1 MSFEGSNELEEKSIG
16 KLMWKF
22 FWPALIGV
30 LANTLY
36 NIVDRIF
43 IGRGVGAEALSGLSV
58 VFPIMIIVVAFGML
72 IGIGAGV
79 RVSIAMGRK
88 DKNLAER
95 VIGNGFV
102 LMILVSIVVTIIGF
116 VIKTPLLQ
124 SFGANQVTLG
134 YAQQYLNIILIG
146 NIFQIVGFSMNN
158 IIRSEGKP
166 LNAMISMLIA
176 AGLNAILA
184 PVFIFWFKMGVRGA
198 AIATVIA
205 QFVLMVWVL
214 RHFLVKSAVLKLR
227 FSHMKLDRQIILQ
240 ILSIG
245 MSPFAMQIAGSLIQ
259 ATFNKLLI
267 KYGGDIA
274 TGAMGIINSVCIL
287 IVMAIIALN
296 MASQPIIG
304 YNFGARKYG
313 RVRETWNIG
322 IIAATIIATL
332 AFGVVELF
340 PGAIIRLFNTNN
352 ADLYRIGV
360 RGLRIFIMMLPLVG
374 FQIICSNYFQ
384 SIGKAKISL
393 FLTLLRQVIILLPLL
408 MFLSSIWG
416 MDGIWTAG
424 AVSDFISTCV
434 VFIFYRIERR
444 NLHLLEIA
452 QPVMK
457 DAKQF
462 KPF

>member
-1 MSFEGSNELEEKSIG
+1 MSFEGSRELEEKKVG
-16 KLMWKF
+16 KLIWKF

-58 VFPIMIIVVAFGML
+58 VFPIMIIVAAFGML
-72 IGIGAGV
+72 IGIGSGV
-79 RVSIAMGRK
+79 RVSIAMGRR
-88 DKNLAER
+88 DKEMAER

-102 LMILVSIVVTIIGF
+102 LMILMSILVTILGF
-116 VIKTPLLQ
+116 AIKTPLLK
-124 SFGANQVTLG
+124 SFGANQVTIG
-134 YAQQYLNIILIG
+134 YAQDYLNIILLG

-158 IIRSEGKP
+158 IIRSEGNP

-184 PVFIFWFKMGVRGA
+184 PIFVFWFHWGVKGA
-198 AIATVIA
+198 ATATVIA

-214 RHFLVKSAVLKLR
+214 RHFLIKGATLR
-227 FSHMKLDRQIILQ
+227 LRRRNFRLDRHIILQ
-240 ILSIG
+240 IVSIG

-259 ATFNKLLI
+259 ATFNRLLI
-267 KYGGDIA
+267 RYGGDIA
-274 TGAMGIINSVCIL
+274 TGAMGIINSVAIL
-287 IVMAIIALN
+287 IVMSIIALN

-304 YNFGARKYG
+304 YNYGAKKYH

-332 AFGVVELF
+332 AFIVVELF
-340 PGAIIRLFNTNN
+340 PGAIIRLFNNTNE
-352 ADLYRIGV
+352 DLFRIGV
-360 RGLRIFIMMLPLVG
+360 RGLRIFILMLPLVG

-393 FLTLLRQVIILLPLL
+393 FLTLLRQVFILLPLL
-408 MFLSSIWG
+408 MILSKIWG

-424 AVSDFISTCV
+424 AVSDFISTCIV
-434 VFIFYRIERR
+434 YVFFRIERK
-444 NLHLLEIA
+444 NLHILEKTQVLIT
-452 QPVMK
+452 
-457 DAKQF
+457 
-462 KPF
+462 

>member
-1 MSFEGSNELEEKSIG
+1 MISEGSKELEEKSIG

-58 VFPIMIIVVAFGML
+58 VFPIMIIVMAFGML
-72 IGIGAGV
+72 IGIGSGV
-79 RVSIAMGRK
+79 RVSIAMGKR
-88 DKNLAER
+88 DPGLAER

-102 LMILVSIVVTIIGF
+102 LMVISSIVVTIIGF
-116 VIKTPLLQ
+116 AIKTPLLHA
-124 SFGANQVTLG
+124 FGANEVTIG
-134 YAQQYLNIILIG
+134 YAQQYLNIILLG
-146 NIFQIVGFSMNN
+146 NIFQIVGFSMNS
-158 IIRSEGKP
+158 IIRAQGNP

-184 PVFIFWFKMGVRGA
+184 PIFIFWFNMGVRGA
-198 AIATVIA
+198 AIATVLS

-214 RHFLVKSAVLKLR
+214 RHFLVKKAVLKLR
-227 FSHMKLDRQIILQ
+227 MKHMKLDPQIILQ
-240 ILSIG
+240 IVSIG

-259 ATFNKLLI
+259 GMFNKLLI
-267 KYGGDIA
+267 RYGGDIA
-274 TGAMGIINSVCIL
+274 TGAMGIINSVAIL
-287 IVMAIIALN
+287 IVMSIIALN

-304 YNFGARKYG
+304 YNYGARNYR

-322 IIAATIIATL
+322 IFAATIIATV

-340 PGAIIRLFNTNN
+340 PGAIIRLFNNDN

-360 RGLRIFIMMLPLVG
+360 RGLRIFVLMLPFIG
-374 FQIICSNYFQ
+374 FQVICSNYFQ

-408 MFLSSIWG
+408 LFFSRLWG
-416 MDGIWTAG
+416 IDGIWAAG

-434 VFIFYRIERR
+434 VYLFFRIERR
-444 NLHLLEIA
+444 NLLQLEKV
-452 QPVMK
+452 QP
-457 DAKQF
+457 
-462 KPF
+462 